1 LTLGAATTTFFCV
14 FEGVARLVAGFL
26 AGFAFAGTGLRARV
40 ACFFAAGRALDFAA
54 FRAGALLATLLA
66 LTGCFGRA
74 AFAFNGRRF
83 AAVLADDCLV
93 AVRLIPFAT
102 GLLM

>member
-1 LTLGAATTTFFCV
+1 M
-14 FEGVARLVAGFL
+14 ARLVAAFL

-40 ACFFAAGRALDFAA
+40 ACFFAAGLALDFAA
-54 FRAGALLATLLA
+54 FRAAL
-66 LTGCFGRA
+66 CWRRFGL
-74 AFAFNGRRF
+74 NGMLWTSRFRLQRTAF

>member
-14 FEGVARLVAGFL
+14 FEGAVRLVAAFL
-26 AGFAFAGTGLRARV
+26 AGFAFVGTGLRARV

-66 LTGCFGRA
+66 LTGCFGRG